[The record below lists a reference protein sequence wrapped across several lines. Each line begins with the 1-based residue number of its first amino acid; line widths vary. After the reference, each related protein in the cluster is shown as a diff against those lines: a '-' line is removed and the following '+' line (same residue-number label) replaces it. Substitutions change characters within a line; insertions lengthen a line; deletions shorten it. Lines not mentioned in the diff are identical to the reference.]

1 MASTPLSRSGS
12 AAQMAGAKYLS
23 ESLKDKRKL
32 MELEAQMES
41 TVIGAQSALVQ
52 GGAEAARDSA
62 DSQADSSRQQAYGQ
76 IESGAASTGM
86 AALSIGVQARGNMGT
101 GGLKEE
107 ADLNQQMADRLRS
120 TRETGPTVAVSSEQT
135 GADANAAPEGQE
147 ASKDQMTPDKARAE
161 LRRLFGNQ
169 AADNKPIS
177 EDKTVQREGLF
188 IQRRKISETDNYGK
202 AADRADDA
210 TREEYADKFENR
222 AKIQNDKV
230 KMARKETESYVQLI
244 NSVSQGIAGIT
255 SGSANLTAADSQA
268 QKGQE
273 DAAKAMFDGTEQSR
287 QATQRTL
294 ESQTNSARDDIKQ
307 QVEMMRKLGTPN

>member
-1 MASTPLSRSGS
+1 
-12 AAQMAGAKYLS
+12 MAGAKYLS

-86 AALSIGVQARGNMGT
+86 AALSLGVQARGSMST
-101 GGLKEE
+101 SGLKEE

-120 TRETGPTVAVSSEQT
+120 EPTSQGATTAQRSGQT
-135 GADANAAPEGQE
+135 GLDSESELAPRGPNEPPRTSEEAHADLA
-147 ASKDQMTPDKARAE
+147 K
-161 LRRLFGNQ
+161 LFGKGSANT
-169 AADNKPIS
+169 KVIS
-177 EDKTVQREGLF
+177 EDDTVQKEGRF
-188 IQRRKISETDNYGK
+188 ITQRKISETDNYGK
-202 AADRADDA
+202 AADRVTDKA
-210 TREEYADKFENR
+210 TREEYANKFENR

-230 KMARKETESYVQLI
+230 NMAKKETESQTHLI
-244 NSVSQGIAGIT
+244 NSVAQGIAGIT
-255 SGSANLTAADSQA
+255 SGSANVTAADSQS

-307 QVEMMRKLGTPN
+307 QIEMMRRLGTPN